1 MQTPIDFGKKFIY
14 SYFRNRSADATI
26 ACLSDDIIW
35 VTPEEIYHLNTK
47 VDIRAF
53 VEKRISQDPQQYT
66 VDIAS
71 IRSAPGSGDTGTIV
85 YEVNLIPRKEEEA
98 INLRCSLTIHK
109 AGVGYKI
116 IFIGMSRRYERSDRE
131 QMRGFMEDLPS
142 GILVL
147 ASLGGSDVRAL
158 FSNGYLRGILGYE
171 EGEFY
176 EKTDVNPFFMVP
188 LQDQKRLFTLV
199 AELSNLS
206 RPKPLAMQ
214 VSLCRKEGEELPF
227 QAILKAAYKDG
238 RRTILYLMFHDISD
252 ILLQEQR
259 KYRRDLAAME
269 ETYRKE
275 VDGKVAEQTQQ
286 TLEKQQELE
295 EELERVRKEA
305 QNLVREADAK
315 AQDMVAAAQSES
327 LEVKQ
332 DLEQL
337 RAESEEKIQALLE
350 EKEEAIRQ
358 AREEADRRIEQ
369 TQAESSEKL
378 TALELKSQEQL
389 QTAQEEADRKF
400 REAEENSRLRMEEA
414 DREHEEQLAEARG
427 SVAAELEETK
437 AALVK
442 AQEELESI
450 RHKYEESQDRKA
462 ESDRQYESRILK
474 LTWDLQHSENEAKTK
489 IEEETQ
495 RLQKEAE
502 EKIASAQLDAE
513 KASETAA
520 REIEDIRAQAE
531 GAKQG
536 YLTQI
541 SRLTDT
547 IREQELG
554 LDKQKKDTAIL
565 IKEKDKTIARMQHLI
580 GGQMRSIFSTL
591 SAAREEKD
599 LVREGELISE
609 AVMIAQDAPAMAE
622 DLSAI
627 GLLDLSVRGNTK
639 TDFELSECINTVRGV
654 IWPQCREKGII
665 FSCETDGTVP
675 DSVTGDKSALQ
686 LAFLGIL
693 ENAMQGT
700 ARGGKIILTV
710 TADPPIRGKAYFHFV
725 IKDTGS
731 GIPDD
736 RMMKLFDDPQKE
748 LAIAKRA
755 VTAMGGSIQVR
766 SNFGKGSRFEISVN
780 LALRH
785 GK

>member
-14 SYFRNRSADATI
+14 SFYRNRSADATI

-35 VTPEEIYHLNTK
+35 VTPEDIYHLNTR

-53 VEKRISQDPQQYT
+53 VEKRISQDPRQYT

-71 IRSAPGSGDTGTIV
+71 IRSAPGTGDTGTIV
-85 YEVNLIPRKEEEA
+85 YEVNLIPRQEEEA

-171 EGEFY
+171 EAEFY

-199 AELSNLS
+199 AELSNLK

-214 VSLCRKEGEELPF
+214 VSLCSKEDGELPF

-252 ILLQEQR
+252 ILLQEER
-259 KYRRDLAAME
+259 KHRREITALE
-269 ETYRKE
+269 ETYKNE
-275 VDGKVAEQTQQ
+275 VDEKVADKTRETI
-286 TLEKQQELE
+286 ERQQELE
-295 EELERVRKEA
+295 KQLKEA
-305 QNLVREADAK
+305 QEEAERLVLEADSK

-327 LEVKQ
+327 REARE

-337 RAESEEKIQALLE
+337 RAESEEKIRSLIK
-350 EKEEAIRQ
+350 EKEDAVREAKEQ
-358 AREEADRRIEQ
+358 ADRLVEDSR
-369 TQAESSEKL
+369 AESSEKFS
-378 TALELKSQEQL
+378 ALEQQSQEQL
-389 QTAQEEADRKF
+389 KTAQEEADRRF
-400 REAEENSRLRMEEA
+400 REEQESSRLKMEEA
-414 DREHEEQLAEARG
+414 AREHEEALAKAQG
-427 SVAAELEETK
+427 TMAAELEKSKTEL
-437 AALVK
+437 ARV
-442 AQEELESI
+442 QEELESL
-450 RHKYEESQDRKA
+450 RAKYEEFQDRKT

-474 LTWDLQHSENEAKTK
+474 LTWDLQHSENEAKTR

-495 RLQKEAE
+495 RLQKESG
-502 EKIASAQLDAE
+502 EKIAEAQLSAE

-531 GAKQG
+531 GAKNG
-536 YLTQI
+536 YLAQI
-541 SRLTDT
+541 NRLTDMLH
-547 IREQELG
+547 EQELG
-554 LDKQKKDTAIL
+554 LDKQKKDSAVM
-565 IKEKDKTIARMQHLI
+565 IKEKDKTIARMGHLI

-591 SAAREEKD
+591 SSAQDEKD
-599 LVREGELISE
+599 VVRGGELIRE
-609 AVMIAQDAPAMAE
+609 ALMLAQDAPAMAE

-627 GLLDLSVRGNTK
+627 GLLDLSKRGSTK
-639 TDFELSECINTVRGV
+639 EDFELSECINTVRGV

-665 FSCETDGTVP
+665 FSCEADGTVP
-675 DSVTGDKSALQ
+675 DSVAGDKAGLQ
-686 LAFLGIL
+686 LAFLSIL

-700 ARGGKIILTV
+700 ARGGRITLTV
-710 TADPPIRGKAYFHFV
+710 TADPPIRGKSYFHFV
-725 IKDTGS
+725 ITDTGS
-731 GIPDD
+731 GISDD
-736 RMMKLFDDPQKE
+736 TMTKLFDDPEKE

-780 LALRH
+780 MALRQD
-785 GK
+785 K